1 MQNNKSNLSNKLKLY
16 LQLLSDFQTYKS
28 NYKEKDKL
36 IAIPHNVKE
45 TLYDI
50 MQSPIFT
57 VFLINNE
64 AIKAENRRKE
74 KELKEKRLLEGKDK
88 EEIEDEDFTSNEKLI
103 RFKRARNATCFG
115 QRTINIINQYYNSI
129 NEMILI
135 KNDICE
141 IMYDIEK
148 EAFELSIQINIEN
161 EDKENKFIFINPKNI
176 NAKRGRSERGV
187 KLSKYQK
194 NSNFTS
200 VDEYRKIFKNEI
212 NQRSLSITE
221 NNKEQTQ
228 YEMLLETLDKK
239 NKILRKNKRNFPL
252 LTSPTSPTKDTN
264 ATKKSNNIMNKTNR
278 TRLKIY
284 LPSITK
290 LNKDIKY
297 QTEKAKL
304 NRKKNIIPLKSKALA
319 YVSDYNYGVVF
330 KNQNISPQTY
340 V

>member
-1 MQNNKSNLSNKLKLY
+1 MQNNKSNLSIKLKLY

-36 IAIPHNVKE
+36 IAIPQNVKE

-57 VFLINNE
+57 VFLIDNE

-88 EEIEDEDFTSNEKLI
+88 EEIEDEDFASNEKLI

-115 QRTINIINQYYNSI
+115 QRTINTINQYYNSI

-148 EAFELSIQINIEN
+148 EAFELSIQMNIEN
-161 EDKENKFIFINPKNI
+161 EDKEDKFIFINPKNI
-176 NAKRGRSERGV
+176 SAKRGRSERGV
-187 KLSKYQK
+187 KLAKYQK

-212 NQRSLSITE
+212 NQRSLSIKE

-228 YEMLLETLDKK
+228 YQMLLETLDKK

-252 LTSPTSPTKDTN
+252 LTSPTTPTKETN
-264 ATKKSNNIMNKTNR
+264 ETKKSSTMNKTNR

-297 QTEKAKL
+297 QTEKTKL
-304 NRKKNIIPLKSKALA
+304 KRKKDIIPLKSKALA

-330 KNQNISPQTY
+330 KNQNISPKTY